1 LESGGDYALN
11 EGFLGTAAPRYA
23 DLVLLLEIAMG
34 LGLLVGTLLARMRR
48 FQAHAVCQ
56 TAIVLLNLVIIA
68 LVMVPSFRDHVSP
81 KIPRKLGKGYYALAT
96 AHAALG
102 SIVQCGG
109 LYVVLAAGTKILPEK
124 FRIRRY
130 KFWMR
135 CVLVGWWVV
144 LALALAT
151 YARWYVP
158 YLFQR

>member
-1 LESGGDYALN
+1 MIHRESGVFKTSYIADMAVFPLPVAQWSVAAL
-11 EGFLGTAAPRYA
+11 AA
-23 DLVLLLEIAMG
+23 VF
-34 LGLLVGTLLARMRR
+34 V
-48 FQAHAVCQ
+48 V
-56 TAIVLLNLVIIA
+56 IVPAAFSEYHLSIVNLVMIA

-96 AHAALG
+96 AHATLG

-109 LYVVLAAGTKILPEK
+109 LYIVLVAGTKIVPEK

-135 CVLVGWWVV
+135 CALVGWWVV
-144 LALALAT
+144 LALGLTT

-158 YLFQR
+158 HLFRR